1 MTREFS
7 GKFEEKIFGERAD
20 SPRCPNARHLGH
32 PAELEVD
39 PPFARKKR
47 RMGHPFFGEDQD
59 SKT

>member
-1 MTREFS
+1 MGWELLIFLGVEGLDKRIYGEIRGKNLRE
-7 GKFEEKIFGERAD
+7 
-20 SPRCPNARHLGH
+20 L
-32 PAELEVD
+32 AELAVD